1 MVERLIVQLG
11 LRLGLRLNV
20 LRIGCRHT
28 QVRLHIAKTLV
39 PTSEG
44 IALTYRVGRCRSRL
58 TLLYRLN
65 LQHCTIPIVEGNGIF
80 GLRFGFNFY
89 RSYRTR
95 VTAICHTH
103 TTTGSPV
110 VHYHGPILVHID
122 EVRIV
127 EVDDKGILVCSG
139 HEVHRI
145 LWRSAQRAIHVHIL
159 PFGRMVQV
167 VGLAIVVADEG
178 KLLACIL
185 AVGRDTEL
193 YVGLQSASS
202 SSHRPRGSTLLMV
215 GLRYMVERLIVQLGL
230 RLRLGLHS
238 LCSKWQCCAEHHLP
252 GEGVA
257 LVIDISTF
265 DTAGTGEHLEA
276 EGIVTAIGQCHLYI
290 MGLGRHVLPCRVEV
304 GARLPVKESSE
315 AATVGSCGVQCVM
328 VGIRGDAADRQCY
341 LLSVGI
347 KELELREAEVLGI
360 AGRGIY
366 REA

>member
-1 MVERLIVQLG
+1 MVLYRILQIGLGFRLYT
-11 LRLGLRLNV
+11 V
-20 LRIGCRHT
+20 LRIGCRHA

-230 RLRLGLHS
+230 RLGLRLNVLRIGCRHTQVRLHIA
-238 LCSKWQCCAEHHLP
+238 KT
-252 GEGVA
+252 
-257 LVIDISTF
+257 LVPTS
-265 DTAGTGEHLEA
+265 
-276 EGIVTAIGQCHLYI
+276 EGIALTYRVGRCRSRLTLLYRLNLQHCTI
-290 MGLGRHVLPCRVEV
+290 PIVEGNGIFGDEDGCATIVQFKIIKACPIINRH
-304 GARLPVKESSE
+304 
-315 AATVGSCGVQCVM
+315 
-328 VGIRGDAADRQCY
+328 GI
-341 LLSVGI
+341 LSDSDT
-347 KELELREAEVLGI
+347 
-360 AGRGIY
+360 
-366 REA
+366 